1 MRFLLGRS
9 REIRTPI
16 NGFGDRYSTLELC
29 SYGSSVAEATLL
41 FMIGELLYDLQ
52 DLTGTYRT
60 ATLADCETQT
70 LVQSDRV
77 DQGYRDGNVV
87 SGITMSTP
95 SGRATSPVTS
105 IVRR

>member
-1 MRFLLGRS
+1 
-9 REIRTPI
+9 
-16 NGFGDRYSTLELC
+16 
-29 SYGSSVAEATLL
+29 
-41 FMIGELLYDLQ
+41 MIGELLYDLQ

-87 SGITMSTP
+87 TGHHHVYAVGQSNLTGYEI
-95 SGRATSPVTS
+95 GRAHV
-105 IVRR
+105 